1 MLASA
6 STVSTTLDFRSLMR
20 IQNSADSVIADVCWK
35 LPQLVVIFPIQIN
48 SFEIPLLTFTE
59 ILCSAQ
65 AMP

>member
-1 MLASA
+1 
-6 STVSTTLDFRSLMR
+6 MR